1 MPITTHDIR
10 QALLENDQEFR
21 RLAEEHSRCE
31 CQLEQLVKQSYWN
44 VEDLALEVSLK
55 KMKLYLKDQME
66 MIVARHRRNQS
77 VMQQHTHQNQAHY

>member
-55 KMKLYLKDQME
+55 KMKLFLKDQME

-77 VMQQHTHQNQAHY
+77 VMQQQLHQNQAHY

>member
-10 QALLENDQEFR
+10 QALLENDQEFK

-31 CQLEQLVKQSYWN
+31 GQLEQLVKQSYWN

-55 KMKLYLKDQME
+55 KMKLFLKDQME

-77 VMQQHTHQNQAHY
+77 VMQQQMHQNQAHF